1 VRQFSCTKQTIY
13 IYTHIGYEKSLKV
26 KKVLE
31 LLEQAAA
38 QGAGEGVTLD
48 IR

>member
-1 VRQFSCTKQTIY
+1 
-13 IYTHIGYEKSLKV
+13 V